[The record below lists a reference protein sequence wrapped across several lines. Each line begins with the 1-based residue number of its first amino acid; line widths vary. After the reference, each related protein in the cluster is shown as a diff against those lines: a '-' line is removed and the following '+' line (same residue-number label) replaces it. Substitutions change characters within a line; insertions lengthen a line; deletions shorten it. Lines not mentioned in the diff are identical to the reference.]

1 MKNSLTILGLFILI
15 VPCTAQETIQIAR
28 DKQTLPLTTPSR
40 IEILPSS
47 DMPAVFISEIGSK
60 THMNRPTTSLFFS
73 TDSSYIMITSRP
85 AGDDNSESVVD
96 IGLWTISSAQ
106 SRLVLH
112 NGLNSPLQFTIEN
125 KDLLTQESPPRAA
138 YDREPLSLHRTD
150 HTEVLTPPTMMSG
163 MYSYMADAGI
173 FKECR
178 TGKSWPVAMEADN
191 SGLEG
196 AYMDQNSEPGE
207 DLFVTF
213 TGRLELR
220 FPMEGNTKRIFVIV
234 DSFGEIHP
242 ARSCDVIVRSGK
254 K

>member
-1 MKNSLTILGLFILI
+1 MKNSLTILGLLILI
-15 VPCTAQETIQIAR
+15 MPCTAQETIQIAKE
-28 DKQTLPLTTPSR
+28 KQSLPLTTHTR
-40 IEILPSS
+40 IEILPAS
-47 DMPAVFISEIGSK
+47 DMPAVFISEIGSE
-60 THMNRPTTSLFFS
+60 THINRPTTSLFFS
-73 TDSSYIMITSRP
+73 TDSSYIMITSRLS
-85 AGDDNSESVVD
+85 ADNILESVVD

-112 NGLNSPLQFTIEN
+112 NGLNNPLQFTIEN
-125 KDLLTQESPPRAA
+125 EDLLTQESSPRAA
-138 YDREPLSLHRTD
+138 ENEETLILRRTD
-150 HTEVLTPPTMMSG
+150 QTELLTPPTMMSG

-178 TGKSWPVAMEADN
+178 TGKPWPVAMEEDN
-191 SGLEG
+191 IGLEG
-196 AYMDQNSEPGE
+196 AYMEQNSEPAE

-242 ARSCDVIVRSGK
+242 DRSCDVRVRSGMK
-254 K
+254 

>member
-1 MKNSLTILGLFILI
+1 MKAISTLLSIMI
-15 VPCTAQETIQIAR
+15 VVLPCATQETVRIAKE
-28 DKQTLPLTTPSR
+28 KQPLPIIAHTG

-60 THMNRPTTSLFFS
+60 THMNRPTTSLLFS

-85 AGDDNSESVVD
+85 AGDDNGESVVD

-138 YDREPLSLHRTD
+138 YNREPLSLHRTD
-150 HTEVLTPPTMMSG
+150 HSEVLTPPTMMSG

-191 SGLEG
+191 IGLEG
-196 AYMDQNSEPGE
+196 AYMEQNPEPGE

-242 ARSCDVIVRSGK
+242 ARSCDVIVHSGK